1 MKRKLII
8 TALLIFAFG
17 AAMADDVEFTASAPG
32 QVIAGRQFQI
42 VYTLK
47 NGDGSD
53 IRTPDFKGM
62 NLLYGPAKSRSSQF
76 SIING
81 RTTSTT
87 EESYTYT
94 LTAKEA
100 GTFTIEPATITS
112 SGKQYT
118 SNRITVK
125 VLPPDSNAPE
135 SSRDSR
141 SSEQYAGQG
150 TDDKT
155 FARVI
160 LSKTNVY
167 EQEAILATVKI
178 YTRAAG
184 IRSLESATFPS
195 FDGFV
200 VQDIPIQNPQV
211 ELEHYSGENY
221 SVVVIKRAL
230 LYPQRSGKITVN
242 SGKFEVAVQ
251 VIRPVRGLFGMM
263 QGYEDVIKKV
273 QTQPVTVNVKP
284 LPAGR
289 PESYANAVGNF
300 TVTSEINTLTPKTN
314 EAVTLKIKIKGKGNL
329 KYMKDPQVEFPA
341 DFEVYD
347 PRTDLNINTTLS
359 GVEGSRVIEY
369 TAIPRSAGRFDIP
382 PVQFSY
388 FDAAAGKYKT
398 LQTEAYTLDVAKGK
412 DSGGGVQVS
421 NYTAREELKMLNE
434 DIRYIKGGEFALR
447 QSHEPFFGTW
457 KYWIFYIVPAVA
469 FAAYVAVNRRM
480 AKENANVKLMKTR
493 RANKVAAKRLKT
505 AGKYLGEHN
514 RELFYSEVLKAV
526 WGYLSD
532 KLMLPVSELN
542 RDNIAAQLHKYG
554 TTDEVAAMFIEILD
568 ICEFAQYAPSQSD
581 EAMDKLYND
590 TVEAIG
596 KMESTK
602 KNNKQQ

>member
-1 MKRKLII
+1 MKQILTTI
-8 TALLIFAFG
+8 TLLVFTFA
-17 AAMADDVEFTASAPG
+17 AAIADDVKFTASAPG

-53 IRTPDFKGM
+53 LKTPEFKGM

-100 GTFTIEPATITS
+100 GTFTIAAATITS

-118 SNRITVK
+118 SNTLTIK
-125 VLPPDSNAPE
+125 VLPPDSKTQE
-135 SSRDSR
+135 SAQGNQSISQ
-141 SSEQYAGQG
+141 SGQG

-167 EQEAILATVKI
+167 EQEGILATIKI
-178 YTRAAG
+178 YTKAAG

-195 FDGFV
+195 FEGFV

-221 SVVVIKRAL
+221 SVVAIKRAL
-230 LYPQRSGKITVN
+230 LFPQRSGKITIDP
-242 SGKFEVAVQ
+242 GKFEVAVQ

-263 QGYEDVIKKV
+263 QGYEDVNKKI

-284 LPAGR
+284 LPSGK
-289 PESYANAVGNF
+289 PETYANAVGNF
-300 TVTSEINTLTPKTN
+300 TLTSEINTLTPKTN

-329 KYMKDPQVEFPA
+329 KYIKDPQVEFPA

-347 PRTDLNINTTLS
+347 PKTDLDIKTTLS
-359 GVEGSRVIEY
+359 GVEGTRTIEY
-369 TAIPRSAGRFDIP
+369 TAIPRSAGEFDIP
-382 PVQFSY
+382 AVQFSY
-388 FDAAAGKYKT
+388 FDVASGKYKT
-398 LQTEAYTLDVAKGK
+398 LQTQAYKLNVAKGK
-412 DSGGGVQVS
+412 ESSGGQVIS
-421 NYTAREELKMLNE
+421 NYTTKEELKMLNE
-434 DIRYIKGGEFALR
+434 DIRYIKSGEFELQ
-447 QSHEPFFGTW
+447 QSPQPMYGTW
-457 KYWIFYIVPAVA
+457 KYWLSYLVPIII
-469 FAAYVAVNRRM
+469 FAAYVAINRKQ

-493 RANKVAAKRLKT
+493 RANKVATKRLKT
-505 AGKYLGEHN
+505 AGKYLKEHN
-514 RELFYSEVLKAV
+514 KELFYSEVLKAV

-542 RDNIAAQLHKYG
+542 RDNIAAELRKYG
-554 TTDEVAAMFIEILD
+554 TSDEVTAMFIEILN

-581 EAMDKLYND
+581 EAMDKLYDD

-602 KNNKQQ
+602 RNSKQQ

>member
-1 MKRKLII
+1 MKQKLTII
-8 TALLIFAFG
+8 AVLIFTFAAAF
-17 AAMADDVEFTASAPG
+17 ADDVKFTASAPG

-42 VYTLK
+42 VYTLT
-47 NGDGSD
+47 NGDGSNLK
-53 IRTPDFKGM
+53 TPDFKGM

-94 LTAKEA
+94 LTAKEP
-100 GTFTIEPATITS
+100 GTFTIAAATITS

-118 SNRITVK
+118 SNTLTIK
-125 VLPPDSNAPE
+125 VLPPDSNTSGAAGNSTESAP
-135 SSRDSR
+135 R
-141 SSEQYAGQG
+141 AGQG

-160 LSKTNVY
+160 LSKTNAY
-167 EQEAILATVKI
+167 EQEGILATIKI
-178 YTRAAG
+178 YTKAAG

-211 ELEHYSGENY
+211 ELEHYGGENY
-221 SVVVIKRAL
+221 AVVVIKRAL
-230 LYPQRSGKITVN
+230 LYPQRSGKITIN
-242 SGKFEVAVQ
+242 PGKFEVAVQ

-263 QGYEDVIKKV
+263 QGYEDVNKNV

-284 LPAGR
+284 LPSGKPA
-289 PESYANAVGNF
+289 SYANAVGSF
-300 TVTSEINTLTPKTN
+300 TLTSEINTLTPKTN

-347 PRTDLNINTTLS
+347 PKTDLDIKTTPS
-359 GVEGSRVIEY
+359 GVDGTRQIEY
-369 TAIPRSAGRFDIP
+369 TAIPRSAGEFGIP
-382 PVQFSY
+382 AVQFSY
-388 FDAAAGKYKT
+388 FDISSGRYKT
-398 LQTEAYTLDVAKGK
+398 LQTQPYKLNVAKGK
-412 DSGGGVQVS
+412 ESSGGQVS
-421 NYTAREELKMLNE
+421 NFTSKEDLKMLNQ
-434 DIRYIKGGEFALR
+434 DIRYIKGGDFELR
-447 QSHEPFFGTW
+447 QSPVPFFGTW
-457 KYWIFYIVPAVA
+457 KYWIWYLVPVLLFSAYIII
-469 FAAYVAVNRRM
+469 NRRQ
-480 AKENANVKLMKTR
+480 ARENANIKLMKTR

-505 AGKYLGEHN
+505 AGKYLKEHN
-514 RELFYSEVLKAV
+514 KELFYSEVLKAV

-542 RDNIAAQLHKYG
+542 RDNIAAELAKYG
-554 TTDEVAAMFIEILD
+554 TADDVTAMFIEILD
-568 ICEFAQYAPSQSD
+568 ICEFAQYAPTQSD
-581 EAMDKLYND
+581 EAMDKLYAD

-596 KMESTK
+596 KMENTK
-602 KNNKQQ
+602 RNNKQQ